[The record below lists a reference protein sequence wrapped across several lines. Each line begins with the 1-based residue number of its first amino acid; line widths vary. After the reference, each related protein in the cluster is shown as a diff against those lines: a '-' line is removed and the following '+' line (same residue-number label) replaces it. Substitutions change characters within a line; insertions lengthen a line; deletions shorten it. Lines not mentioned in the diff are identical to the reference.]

1 VGFFILIISLKL
13 QLSWGGR
20 VGFNEI
26 AAFAGEGGWVYR
38 LAWGAWA
45 SQILSKLAGMH
56 GALALLM
63 LPNVI
68 AEQGL

>member
-1 VGFFILIISLKL
+1 
-13 QLSWGGR
+13 

-38 LAWGAWA
+38 LAWGARA
-45 SQILSKLAGMH
+45 SQTLSKLAGMH

>member
-1 VGFFILIISLKL
+1 VGFFYSCC
-13 QLSWGGR
+13 
-20 VGFNEI
+20 FNEI

-38 LAWGAWA
+38 LAWGARA
-45 SQILSKLAGMH
+45 SQTLSKLAGMH

>member
-1 VGFFILIISLKL
+1 
-13 QLSWGGR
+13 
-20 VGFNEI
+20 
-26 AAFAGEGGWVYR
+26 
-38 LAWGAWA
+38 
-45 SQILSKLAGMH
+45 LSKLAGMH